1 MVQIRKATASDIDA
15 LMKSRCRTMRKV
27 CGFGEDYEF
36 SAEFMEATKEYFLH
50 GDGTTVIATDDSAGT
65 PQIVGNATL
74 CYTNLMPTF
83 SHPGGKRA
91 HLMNVHIEKGF
102 RRKGIARRMIE
113 LLEAEA
119 KERGVT
125 EISLDATDDGR
136 KLYEAMG
143 WHANN
148 EAMAKDL

>member
-1 MVQIRKATASDIDA
+1 MIQIRKATNADIDA
-15 LMKSRCRTMRKV
+15 LIKSRCQTMREV

-36 SAEFMEATKEYFLH
+36 SAEFMEGTKEYFLH

-91 HLMNVHIEKGF
+91 HLMNVHVEKEF
-102 RRKGIARRMIE
+102 RRKGIARKMLE

-136 KLYEAMG
+136 KLYEAMNYRT
-143 WHANN
+143 NN
-148 EAMAKDL
+148 EAMEKDL

>member
-1 MVQIRKATASDIDA
+1 MVQIRKATDADIDV
-15 LMKSRCRTMRKV
+15 LIKSRCRTMREV
-27 CGFGEDYEF
+27 CSFGENYEF
-36 SAEFMEATKEYFLH
+36 SAEFMEATKQYFLH
-50 GDGTTVIATDDSAGT
+50 GDGTTVIATYDSCE
-65 PQIVGNATL
+65 PPKIVGNATL

-83 SHPGGKRA
+83 SHPNGKRA
-91 HLMNVHIEKGF
+91 HLMNVHVEKEF
-102 RRKGIARRMIE
+102 RHKGIARKMIE

-143 WHANN
+143 WYANN

>member
-1 MVQIRKATASDIDA
+1 
-15 LMKSRCRTMRKV
+15 MREV

-50 GDGTTVIATDDSAGT
+50 GDGTTALAIDDSAGA
-65 PQIVGNATL
+65 PQIIGNATL
-74 CYTNLMPTF
+74 CYTNMMPTF
-83 SHPGGKRA
+83 SHPSGKRA
-91 HLMNVHIEKGF
+91 HLMNVHVEKEF
-102 RRKGIARRMIE
+102 RRKGIARKMIE
-113 LLEAEA
+113 CLEAEA

-136 KLYEAMG
+136 KLYEAMD
-143 WHANN
+143 WHPNN

>member
-15 LMKSRCRTMRKV
+15 LMKSRCRTMGDV
-27 CGFGEDYEF
+27 CGFCDDYEF

-91 HLMNVHIEKGF
+91 HLMNVHVEKEF
-102 RRKGIARRMIE
+102 RRKGIARKMIE
-113 LLEAEA
+113 LLIDEA
-119 KERGVT
+119 KELGVT

-136 KLYEAMG
+136 KLYKTMG
-143 WHANN
+143 WHTNN

>member
-1 MVQIRKATASDIDA
+1 MIQIRKATDADIDA
-15 LMKSRCRTMRKV
+15 LIKARCITMREV

-36 SAEFMEATKEYFLH
+36 SAEFMEATKEYFLN
-50 GDGTTVIATDDSAGT
+50 GDGTTVIATDDFAGA

-74 CYTNLMPTF
+74 CHTNLLPTF
-83 SHPGGKRA
+83 SHPSGKRA
-91 HLMNVHIEKGF
+91 HLMNVHVEKEF
-102 RRKGIARRMIE
+102 RRKGIARKMIE
-113 LLEAEA
+113 LLADEA

-136 KLYEAMG
+136 KLYDTMG
-143 WHANN
+143 YHANN

>member
-1 MVQIRKATASDIDA
+1 MIQIRKATDADIYA
-15 LMKSRCRTMRKV
+15 LMESRCRTMHEV
-27 CGFGEDYEF
+27 CGFDDSYEF
-36 SAEFMEATKEYFLH
+36 SAEFMESTKEYFLH
-50 GDGTTVIATDDSAGT
+50 GNGTTVIATDDSIGT

-74 CYTNLMPTF
+74 CYTDMMPTF
-83 SHPGGKRA
+83 SHPSGKRA
-91 HLMNVHIEKGF
+91 HLMNVHVEKEF
-102 RRKGIARRMIE
+102 RRKGIARKMIE
-113 LLEAEA
+113 LLIDEA

-143 WHANN
+143 WRANT

>member
-1 MVQIRKATASDIDA
+1 MIQIRKATDADIDA
-15 LMKSRCRTMRKV
+15 LIKARCRTMREV

-50 GDGTTVIATDDSAGT
+50 GDGTTVIATDDSSGV

-83 SHPGGKRA
+83 SHPSGKRA
-91 HLMNVHIEKGF
+91 HLMNVHVEKEF
-102 RRKGIARRMIE
+102 RRKGIARKMIE
-113 LLEAEA
+113 LLADEA

-136 KLYEAMG
+136 KLYDKMG
-143 WHANN
+143 WHTNN
-148 EAMAKDL
+148 EAMVKDL

>member
-1 MVQIRKATASDIDA
+1 MIQIRKATGADIDA
-15 LMKSRCRTMRKV
+15 LIKSRCQTMREV
-27 CGFGEDYEF
+27 CGFGGDYKF
-36 SAEFMEATKEYFLH
+36 FAEFMESTKEYFLH
-50 GDGTTVIATDDSAGT
+50 GNGTTAIATNDSSGT

-91 HLMNVHIEKGF
+91 HLMNVHVEKEF
-102 RRKGIARRMIE
+102 RRKGIARKMIE
-113 LLEAEA
+113 FLVNEA

-136 KLYEAMG
+136 KCYKTMG

-148 EAMAKDL
+148 EAMVKNL

>member
-1 MVQIRKATASDIDA
+1 MIQIRKPTDADIDA
-15 LMKSRCRTMRKV
+15 LIKSRCRTMREV
-27 CGFGEDYEF
+27 CDFGEDYEF
-36 SAEFMEATKEYFLH
+36 SAEFMESTKEYFLH
-50 GDGTTVIATDDSAGT
+50 GNGTTAIATDDSSGA

-74 CYTNLMPTF
+74 CYTNMMPTF
-83 SHPGGKRA
+83 SHPSGKRA
-91 HLMNVHIEKGF
+91 HLMNVHVEKEF

-113 LLEAEA
+113 FLEAEA

-148 EAMAKDL
+148 EAMVKNL

>member
-1 MVQIRKATASDIDA
+1 MIQIRKATGTDIDA
-15 LMKSRCRTMRKV
+15 LIKSRCRTMREV

-36 SAEFMEATKEYFLH
+36 SAEFMESTKEYFLH
-50 GDGTTVIATDDSAGT
+50 GNGTTAIATDDSSGT

-74 CYTNLMPTF
+74 CYTNMMPTF
-83 SHPGGKRA
+83 SHPSGKRA
-91 HLMNVHIEKGF
+91 HLMNVHVEKEF

-113 LLEAEA
+113 FLEAEA

-148 EAMAKDL
+148 EAMVKNL

>member
-1 MVQIRKATASDIDA
+1 
-15 LMKSRCRTMRKV
+15 MREV

-36 SAEFMEATKEYFLH
+36 PAEFTEATKQYFLN
-50 GDGTTVIATDDSAGT
+50 GDGTTALAIDDSAGA

-74 CYTNLMPTF
+74 CYTNMMPTF
-83 SHPGGKRA
+83 SHPSGKRA
-91 HLMNVHIEKGF
+91 HLMNVHVEKEF

-113 LLEAEA
+113 FLEAEA

-136 KLYEAMG
+136 KLYEAMN
-143 WHANN
+143 WRTNN
-148 EAMAKDL
+148 EAMVKDL

>member
-1 MVQIRKATASDIDA
+1 MVQIRKATDADIDA
-15 LMKSRCRTMRKV
+15 LIKSRCRTMREV
-27 CGFGEDYEF
+27 CSIGENYEF
-36 SAEFMEATKEYFLH
+36 SAEFMESTREYFLR
-50 GDGTTVIATDDSAGT
+50 GNGTTVIATDNSVEPPKIAGNT
-65 PQIVGNATL
+65 TL

-91 HLMNVHIEKGF
+91 HLMNVHVEKEF

-113 LLEAEA
+113 LLVDEA

-143 WHANN
+143 WHKNS
-148 EAMAKDL
+148 EAMVKDL

>member
-1 MVQIRKATASDIDA
+1 MVQIRKATDADIDA
-15 LMKSRCRTMRKV
+15 LIKSRCRTMGEV
-27 CGFGEDYEF
+27 CGFGENYEF
-36 SAEFMEATKEYFLH
+36 SVEFMESTKEYFLR
-50 GDGTTVIATDDSAGT
+50 GNGTTVIAVDDSCEPA
-65 PQIVGNATL
+65 QIAGNATL

-91 HLMNVHIEKGF
+91 HLMNVHVEKEF

-113 LLEAEA
+113 ILVDEA

-143 WHANN
+143 WYANN